1 MLNRNFHY
9 IAKVL
14 DYLPADTVLDGE
26 LVAMD
31 SDGGS
36 NFNLLPFETHQI
48 RCTRD
53 DKDPQRKIFDVQSLY
68 PQRENEMKHS
78 VIAGLFLVMTASGA
92 SAQINAGEQ
101 KPEASLPF
109 NMVQVTTLN
118 LPWRIAFLPD
128 GRMLITE
135 KTGGLQLVTQQGAKT
150 PVTNVPAVLSRGQGG
165 MLGVY
170 LSPQYVKNQN
180 VYLTYSEPGNGG
192 SSLALARARLKIGK
206 GAASLEGLK
215 VIWRDGERG
224 EGGQFGAAIA
234 FSPDGKYLFLS
245 SGDRQRMTPA
255 QDPNQPLGKILRL
268 TLDGKPAP
276 GNPLAGKIGAASV
289 PVIDP
294 PEDTVAAKTA
304 PVVRTYTFPG
314 PNLTPSETWASGVRT
329 PYGLAFAPDGRLWE
343 LEHGPRGGDE
353 LNLIEPGKNYGW
365 PLVSYGHNYNGVPVP
380 SPDTRPDLTKPVIY
394 WVPVIAP
401 GNLMFY
407 KGALF
412 PQWNG
417 SAFASGL
424 SSKALIRIPFDG
436 KGGAQT
442 AERWDMGR
450 RVRDVEVA
458 PDGALWM
465 IEDAKPG
472 GLFRLTPL
480 GMAVSAPAAQ
490 PATPALTPS
499 GSTTLNASNVE
510 HVKSVI
516 ADNNCLLCHR
526 IGRDGGDIGPS
537 LNGVGTRRTADLIR
551 ATIVSP
557 PSTTSAS
564 TPNPMPSYENKIAGE
579 DLKSLV
585 HYLSTLPPLP

>member
-1 MLNRNFHY
+1 
-9 IAKVL
+9 
-14 DYLPADTVLDGE
+14 
-26 LVAMD
+26 
-31 SDGGS
+31 
-36 NFNLLPFETHQI
+36 
-48 RCTRD
+48 
-53 DKDPQRKIFDVQSLY
+53 
-68 PQRENEMKHS
+68 MKPLA
-78 VIAGLFLVMTASGA
+78 IAGLCLAITSSAV
-92 SAQINAGEQ
+92 SAQVNAGEQ
-101 KPEASLPF
+101 KSDPNLPF
-109 NMVQVTTLN
+109 IMTEVTTLN

-135 KTGGLQLVTQQGAKT
+135 KVGGLWLVTQQGEKT
-150 PVTNVPAVLSRGQGG
+150 PVANIPAVAWAGQGG

-170 LSPQYVKNQN
+170 LSPHYAQDHN
-180 VYLTYSEPGNGG
+180 VYLTYSEPGDSG
-192 SSLALARARLKIGK
+192 SSLALARAQLNVAN
-206 GAASLEGLK
+206 GAASLEGLR

-224 EGGQFGAAIA
+224 EGGQFGAAVA
-234 FSPDGKYLFLS
+234 FSPDSKYLYLS
-245 SGDRQRMTPA
+245 VGDRQRMTPA

-276 GNPLAGKIGAASV
+276 GNPMAGKIGAPTV

-294 PEDTVAAKTA
+294 PSDTEKAKTA

-314 PNLTPSETWASGVRT
+314 PNLTPSETWASGFRT
-329 PYGLAFAPDGRLWE
+329 PYGLAFGPDGRLWE

-365 PLVSYGHNYNGVPVP
+365 PLVSYGHNYNGVPIP

-407 KGALF
+407 KGAMF

-424 SSKALIRIPFDG
+424 ATKALVRITFDG
-436 KGGAQT
+436 KGGAST
-442 AERWDMGR
+442 AERWDVGH

-458 PDGALWM
+458 PDGALWI

-480 GMAVSAPAAQ
+480 GMAVAAPSPHPAAS
-490 PATPALTPS
+490 ASSVS
-499 GSTTLNASNVE
+499 GSVPRSASNSE
-510 HVKSVI
+510 HVKSII
-516 ADNNCLLCHR
+516 ADNNCLVCHR

-537 LNGVGTRRTADLIR
+537 LNGVGTRRTAAQIR
-551 ATIVSP
+551 AAIVAP
-557 PSTTSAS
+557 PPTTGAGAK
-564 TPNPMPSYENKIAGE
+564 NPMPSYQKTITGE
-579 DLKSLV
+579 DLNSLV
-585 HYLSTLPPLP
+585 HYLSTLPPTP